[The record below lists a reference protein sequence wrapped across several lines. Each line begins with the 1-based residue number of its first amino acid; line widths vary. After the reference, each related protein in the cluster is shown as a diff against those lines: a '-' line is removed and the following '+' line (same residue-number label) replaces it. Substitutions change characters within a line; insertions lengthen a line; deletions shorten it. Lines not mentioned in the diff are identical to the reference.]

1 MHETVSA
8 MIERGARIKW
18 ECEVKPIGHGGDADL
33 HAIAKTKGGR
43 FTLANR
49 RAPCR
54 IPGCPGRVRFVDMS
68 SAWPR
73 KLDTLTDKDDA
84 WWAYF
89 AAERKRLEAL
99 GWWMKGG
106 YWQPPPAPVYGQEP
120 ESKEPRQ
127 PSSLDNH
134 RHL

>member
-18 ECEVKPIGHGGDADL
+18 ECEVKYPGHSGEVDLSGVAKSRGGD
-33 HAIAKTKGGR
+33 

-49 RAPCR
+49 RPACR

-73 KLDTLTDKDDA
+73 KLDTITDSDDA
-84 WWAYF
+84 WWAYN
-89 AAERKRLEAL
+89 AAEMARMEAM
-99 GWWMKGG
+99 GWWMKSG
-106 YWQPPPAPVYGQEP
+106 YWQAP
-120 ESKEPRQ
+120 ESRTPPE
-127 PSSLDNH
+127 
-134 RHL
+134 

>member
-1 MHETVSA
+1 MRHETVSA

-18 ECEVKPIGHGGDADL
+18 ECEVSFPGHSGEVDLPAVAKARGGD
-33 HAIAKTKGGR
+33 

-49 RAPCR
+49 RPACR

-89 AAERKRLEAL
+89 AAERERLEAL

-106 YWQPPPAPVYGQEP
+106 YWQPPPAPVYGR
-120 ESKEPRQ
+120 SRRARR
-127 PSSLDNH
+127 PS
-134 RHL
+134 RRT

>member
-33 HAIAKTKGGR
+33 HAIAKTKGGH

-73 KLDTLTDKDDA
+73 KVDTIDERDPA
-84 WWAYF
+84 WWDYTE
-89 AAERKRLEAL
+89 AEKRRLYAL
-99 GWWMKGG
+99 GWWLEMG
-106 YWQPPPAPVYGQEP
+106 YWQPPPAPVYGTETTKAAPDEP
-120 ESKEPRQ
+120 ERPR
-127 PSSLDNH
+127 
-134 RHL
+134 